1 MSLLTLFQLN
11 LGAVSVPVT
20 PQVLPQHAFTAAA
33 RVRGFSASER
43 FRAFTASPRVRD
55 FTAGS

>member
-20 PQVLPQHAFTAAA
+20 VLPQHAYTATG
-33 RVRGFSASER
+33 RE
-43 FRAFTASPRVRD
+43 RAFASTSRTRAYTATARRRS
-55 FTAGS
+55 FTAGA